1 MKNKGKDKSNTL
13 LIVGILLII
22 GVITVG
28 YATLQTVLNINGT
41 ANIGGATWNIHFEN
55 IEETTETNVIASTSP
70 TAVGTSTINLSYSVN
85 LVKPGDMYQFTA
97 DIVNSGS
104 IDAKLS
110 GLVLSNLPTGM
121 DYITYTVT
129 YADGSPIEDD
139 DVIPANNNNSR
150 KILVTVEFDRDL
162 AEGENLSETT
172 TALDLDDEF
181 TFVQA

>member
-55 IEETTETNVIASTSP
+55 IQETTETNVTASTAP
-70 TAVGTSTINLSYSVN
+70 VAVGTSTINLSYSVS
-85 LVKPGDMYQFTA
+85 LVKPGDKYEFTA

-104 IDAKLS
+104 INAKLS
-110 GLVLSNLPTGM
+110 DLTLTGVPNGM
-121 DYITYTVT
+121 DYVSYTVT
-129 YADGSPIEDD
+129 YADGSAIDED
-139 DVIPANNNNSR
+139 DVINANASK
-150 KILVTVEFDRDL
+150 KILVTVEFDRDNV
-162 AEGENLSETT
+162 EGADLSENA
-172 TALDLDDEF
+172 TALTLAAQF